1 MAICCNGLFTEGQ
14 SKWCSW
20 QIPGICPEGT
30 CENSPAFQR
39 WDGRR
44 TPPSPKGTVER
55 PRSVEPI
62 QSSLRDSYAGSHV
75 PGVETPGYCQESLR
89 DRAGTHLH
97 KSYRKASG
105 LETYRRTFSCLR
117 LVLFLFFAAEAAALE
132 PWFIRWRAMISK
144 VRSLSL

>member
-1 MAICCNGLFTEGQ
+1 MV
-14 SKWCSW
+14 CSLK
-20 QIPGICPEGT
+20 GKASG
-30 CENSPAFQR
+30 ALGRFQ
-39 WDGRR
+39 G
-44 TPPSPKGTVER
+44 SVPKGLVRIAQRFNAGMADEHR
-55 PRSVEPI
+55 QVPKGRSNGRARFEPI

-117 LVLFLFFAAEAAALE
+117 LVLLLFFAAEAAALE